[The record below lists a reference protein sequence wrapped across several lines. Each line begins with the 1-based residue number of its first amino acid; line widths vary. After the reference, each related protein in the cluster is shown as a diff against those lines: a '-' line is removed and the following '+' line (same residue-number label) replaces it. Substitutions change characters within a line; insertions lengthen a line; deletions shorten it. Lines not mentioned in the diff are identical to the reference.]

1 MASKYLIIINGYKLR
16 FYKTLKDDIQRWNC
30 TKKKKNCKSYMKT
43 DKSGNIILESHL
55 NHNHEKD
62 EHDIMVRQVI
72 RNSVKRKG

>member
-1 MASKYLIIINGYKLR
+1 MELY
-16 FYKTLKDDIQRWNC
+16 Q
-30 TKKKKNCKSYMKT
+30 KKKNCKSYMKT